1 MNNEITK
8 TSSNEIEVAKMLGA
22 RHAFGLVAGRCSAA
36 DAAILR
42 DIRDN
47 KKFLS
52 FAPTWD
58 EFCEKHAQL
67 SKSHANRLIRYLNE
81 LGPAYFTLAQLTRIT
96 PEEFRALAPSVKDN
110 ALEFR
115 GEAIALIEENAGR
128 LTEAVGALRQ
138 AGEPEAP
145 DARPPARSKLDRI
158 QRTVEKSLRSLEQLA
173 RDPAARPEAN
183 IVLYRLG
190 REIRRL
196 EEACAGR
203 R

>member
-128 LTEAVGALRQ
+128 LTEAVGTLRQ
-138 AGEPEAP
+138 QPSPEARAAEP
-145 DARPPARSKLDRI
+145 NNKKIERIEAAVQKCLQSLLPLLRNPETCRCAVGTLDRI
-158 QRTVEKSLRSLEQLA
+158 GRAVGKFQYDWPTLR
-173 RDPAARPEAN
+173 
-183 IVLYRLG
+183 
-190 REIRRL
+190 
-196 EEACAGR
+196 
-203 R
+203 

>member
-1 MNNEITK
+1 MNDEIAK
-8 TSSNEIEVAKMLGA
+8 PSSTDIELAKMLGA
-22 RHAFGLVAGRCSAA
+22 RQAFGLVAGRCTAA

-47 KKFLS
+47 KKYLGFS
-52 FAPTWD
+52 PSWND
-58 EFCEKHAQL
+58 FCEQHL
-67 SKSHANRLIRYLNE
+67 RMSKGHANHLIRQLNE

-96 PEEFRALAPSVKDN
+96 PDEFRALGPAVRGN

>member
-8 TSSNEIEVAKMLGA
+8 PPSNEIEVARMLGA

-58 EFCEKHAQL
+58 EFCEKHAHL

-128 LTEAVGALRQ
+128 LTEAVGVLRQ
-138 AGEPEAP
+138 PAAPEASTAEP
-145 DARPPARSKLDRI
+145 YRKKLERIEATVRKSLQALVPLLHDQQAGRCAVGTLDRI
-158 QRTVEKSLRSLEQLA
+158 
-173 RDPAARPEAN
+173 
-183 IVLYRLG
+183 G
-190 REIRRL
+190 RAVGKFQYDWPSMR
-196 EEACAGR
+196 
-203 R
+203 

>member
-1 MNNEITK
+1 
-8 TSSNEIEVAKMLGA
+8 MLGA
-22 RHAFGLVAGRCSAA
+22 RQAFGLVAGRCSAA

-58 EFCEKHAQL
+58 EFCEKQLHL

-96 PEEFRALAPSVKDN
+96 PDEFRALAPSVKNN

-115 GEAIALIEENAGR
+115 GEAIALIEENASR
-128 LTEAVGALRQ
+128 LSEAVGELRQ
-138 AGEPEAP
+138 PAAP
-145 DARPPARSKLDRI
+145 DAPASEPYRAKLDRI
-158 QRTVEKSLRSLEQLA
+158 EAAIRRSLASLAQLA
-173 RDPAARPEAN
+173 RNPEARRAAAGVLEAVDREVRK
-183 IVLYRLG
+183 IVVAWPTLR
-190 REIRRL
+190 
-196 EEACAGR
+196 
-203 R
+203 